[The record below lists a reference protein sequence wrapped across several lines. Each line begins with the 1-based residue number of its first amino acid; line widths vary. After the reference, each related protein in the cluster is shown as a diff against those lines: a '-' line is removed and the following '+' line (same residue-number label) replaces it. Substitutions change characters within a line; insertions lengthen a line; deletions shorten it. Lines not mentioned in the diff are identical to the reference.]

1 MRMIYLPNMPNVNMS
16 RGHKQRQGRGMGSV
30 LLGGVG
36 SASSYESVDDY
47 LETTGRKM
55 GGDLFPSG
63 KGLSLFSAGAGL
75 HPMSAGGIGLGID
88 RRGLNKKLESLS
100 VAPKKSK
107 AKNIRFN
114 L

>member
-1 MRMIYLPNMPNVNMS
+1 MRMIYLPGMPNVNMP
-16 RGHKQRQGRGMGSV
+16 RGHRQRQGRGMGSV

-47 LETTGRKM
+47 LETTGRK
-55 GGDLFPSG
+55 LSVPSG
-63 KGLSLFSAGAGL
+63 KGLYPIGGSLGV
-75 HPMSAGGIGLGID
+75 D
-88 RRGLNKKLESLS
+88 RNGLNKKLESLS

>member
-1 MRMIYLPNMPNVNMS
+1 MGRTMIYLPNMPNVNMPKKHS
-16 RGHKQRQGRGMGSV
+16 QRQGRGMGSV

-36 SASSYESVDDY
+36 SASSYEGYDDY

-55 GGDLFPSG
+55 GEGIFPSG
-63 KGLSLFSAGAGL
+63 KGLSLFGA
-75 HPMSAGGIGLGID
+75 GIGLGVD
-88 RRGLNKKLESLS
+88 RSGLNKKLESLS

>member
-1 MRMIYLPNMPNVNMS
+1 MIYLPNMPNVNMS

-47 LETTGRKM
+47 IDTTGRQIGSGLGM
-55 GGDLFPSG
+55 GLGM
-63 KGLSLFSAGAGL
+63 GL
-75 HPMSAGGIGLGID
+75 GLGID

-100 VAPKKSK
+100 VAPKKDK

>member
-1 MRMIYLPNMPNVNMS
+1 MRMIYLPGMPNVNMS
-16 RGHKQRQGRGMGSV
+16 RGHRQRQGRGMGSI

-47 LETTGRKM
+47 MDTTGRKL
-55 GGDLFPSG
+55 GGDIFPSG
-63 KGLSLFSAGAGL
+63 KGLYLFGAGV
-75 HPMSAGGIGLGID
+75 GVD
-88 RRGLNKKLESLS
+88 RRGLNRKLESLS

-107 AKNIRFN
+107 AKNIHFN